1 MAFRSAGA
9 VTNLNGTTN
18 VSVPAPSGV
27 VDGDTIVLVISSLY
41 ASETTAP
48 SVPAGFSLAWSCP
61 QGLYASGLYVYTKAA
76 SSEPASYSVNQG
88 FNNGNGAGRV
98 VALAYSG
105 RDNTSLIVATSTQS
119 PASQP
124 GVTSV
129 SLPPLTATDT
139 GQDYFAFAWEYNGR
153 SLTLSAGSG
162 LTLRASASGGGNT
175 VGAADLTSTSAGS
188 ISGKTLTS
196 SAAGDYKSGAL
207 LFAKASGGGNSPP
220 TFTGPNIGNQTGT
233 VGTALTSNNIAS
245 KFSDTDA
252 LTFSAV
258 GTWPPGVTVSSAG
271 VISGTPTTAGTY
283 SGLSVRATD
292 TAAQTVDSD
301 TFTFTISAAVD
312 TTAPTLTGSITISS
326 LTTTSYT
333 ASWPAGSDNVAVTG
347 YQYRIASGS
356 WVDAGNVLTVN
367 ITGRTPG
374 ATESFEVRAY
384 DAAANY
390 STPALS
396 TSVTLNSAATG
407 TITLPALKD
416 WGTGNLKANETGV
429 TIIINNASTGVLVNL
444 LTSQTANASGVLPT
458 LTGLV
463 SGTAYRVTTI
473 LADGSEGTWKYTA
486 S

>member
-61 QGLYASGLYVYTKAA
+61 QGVFASGLYVYTKAA

-88 FNNGNGAGRV
+88 FNNGNGAGRA

-105 RDNTSLIVATSTQS
+105 RDNTSLIVSTSTQS
-119 PASQP
+119 PAVQP

-175 VGAADLTSTSAGS
+175 VGIADLTSTSAGS

-196 SAAGDYKSGAL
+196 STVADYKSGAL
-207 LFAKASGGGNSPP
+207 LFAKASGGGNAAP
-220 TFTGPNIGNQTGT
+220 TFPGPNIGNQTGT
-233 VGTALTSNNIAS
+233 VGTALTGNNIAS
-245 KFSDTDA
+245 KFSDSDA

-258 GTWPPGVTVSSAG
+258 GSWPPGVTVSSAG

-283 SGLSVRATD
+283 ATLKVRATD

-301 TFTFTISAAVD
+301 TFSFTIGAAAHLITVANSQQVNTGSSAAV
-312 TTAPTLTGSITISS
+312 
-326 LTTTSYT
+326 
-333 ASWPAGSDNVAVTG
+333 
-347 YQYRIASGS
+347 QQ
-356 WVDAGNVLTVN
+356 AGNG
-367 ITGRTPG
+367 I
-374 ATESFEVRAY
+374 
-384 DAAANY
+384 
-390 STPALS
+390 
-396 TSVTLNSAATG
+396 
-407 TITLPALKD
+407 ITLPTLKD
-416 WGTGNLKANETGV
+416 WGTGNVKANETGI
-429 TIIINNASTGVLVNL
+429 TLIINNATTGVLVSL
-444 LTSQTANASGVLPT
+444 LTGQTTNASGVLPT

-463 SGTAYRVTTI
+463 SGTAYRITTI

-486 S
+486 A